1 MGNEGDLQRRDGTR
15 VLVIW
20 VCWVVLTLFLIAAG
34 VIWLE

>member
-1 MGNEGDLQRRDGTR
+1 MGNECDPQRRDGTR

-34 VIWLE
+34 VIWFG